1 MRPCRWILT
10 AMDPDEASRKLAD
23 LVKTI
28 NDSFTVEVVESH
40 MGSSARGS
48 NAKQVPELP
57 PEAKKEVPKAKK

>member
-1 MRPCRWILT
+1 
-10 AMDPDEASRKLAD
+10 MDPEEVSRSLAD

-28 NDSFTVEVVESH
+28 KDSFTADVVESH

-57 PEAKKEVPKAKK
+57 PETKKEAPKARKK